1 MVITVESVEHVTIKP
16 YMILKNIFNRAPL
29 LSYLAK
35 ICKNFNR
42 KPLLTNN
49 EICTKSQITLNL
61 DLDESMKKILINAN
75 PHADW
80 PFAWRTHADR
90 WSGIWR
96 NYSSLSI
103 IFRIISFCT
112 YAMEIYRI

>member
-1 MVITVESVEHVTIKP
+1 MVINAESVEHVTTKL
-16 YMILKNIFNRAPL
+16 YMILKNIFNLAPF
-29 LSYLAK
+29 LSHLTK

-42 KPLLTNN
+42 RPLLTNN
-49 EICTKSQITLNL
+49 EICTKSRITPYL
-61 DLDESMKKILINAN
+61 DLDESMKIFLINAN
-75 PHADW
+75 PHSDW
-80 PFAWRTHADR
+80 LFAWRTHADR

-103 IFRIISFCT
+103 ILRIISFCT